1 MEMIISILFIIVTI
15 LGTGFLCLLNWNKQE
30 MKKIKDMEKEYD
42 NGRNK

>member
-1 MEMIISILFIIVTI
+1 MEAIISILFITLTI

-30 MKKIKDMEKEYD
+30 ERIKDMEKEYD